1 MAPGSGT
8 TAAERTRPGDRVDSR
23 SGLAAAS
30 GRNRV
35 DPRPEQRGIGRLV
48 DDERRRVGE
57 RRMTEPGAVAE
68 PSRPGTVR
76 EQHRNRV
83 RVEQL
88 RRERR
93 DDLGT
98 SLLVGHVCEHAHRVQ
113 EAFDVELRARAAA
126 LGLRDRLADQRRHR
140 QREHE
145 RRHHR
150 RGDLEAGA
158 DDERHRGA
166 GRDRERHAGPLREAD
181 VDEREGQDGEER
193 GREPVVVHA
202 RDGEQHERRGGD
214 RQLRVPGPT
223 VPGGEQ
229 AADAGAACA
238 HGDRENHAAQADAV
252 DGADEQRE
260 QARDEE
266 HRTRDA
272 RTQRVDVEVAPCQP
286 RLARGNRSGAS
297 DPEKHPPP
305 PSSTER
311 PRCSSARGGSTLSPD
326 LPPGGAPC
334 SLRPPAGRSLRSPP
348 VPASDLFSVAGKV
361 ALVTGGSRGI
371 GLMIARGFVEA
382 GARVYISSRKAEV
395 CDEVAAELSKV
406 GECVSLPADLATE
419 DACVDL
425 ARRVAEREAALH
437 VLVNNAG
444 ATWGAPIE
452 EFPASAFDKVLDLNV
467 KAPFFLTRAL
477 LPLLQKAATPDD
489 PARVVNIGSID
500 GIQVP
505 ALETYSYSAS
515 KAAVHQ
521 LTRHLARRLGPMN
534 ITVNAVAPGPFES
547 KMMAETLRVA
557 GDAIAKS
564 SPLGRIGRPDDMAGV
579 AIYLASRA
587 GAYVTGAVIPVDGG
601 IATTK

>member
-1 MAPGSGT
+1 
-8 TAAERTRPGDRVDSR
+8 
-23 SGLAAAS
+23 
-30 GRNRV
+30 
-35 DPRPEQRGIGRLV
+35 
-48 DDERRRVGE
+48 
-57 RRMTEPGAVAE
+57 
-68 PSRPGTVR
+68 
-76 EQHRNRV
+76 
-83 RVEQL
+83 
-88 RRERR
+88 
-93 DDLGT
+93 
-98 SLLVGHVCEHAHRVQ
+98 
-113 EAFDVELRARAAA
+113 
-126 LGLRDRLADQRRHR
+126 
-140 QREHE
+140 
-145 RRHHR
+145 
-150 RGDLEAGA
+150 
-158 DDERHRGA
+158 
-166 GRDRERHAGPLREAD
+166 
-181 VDEREGQDGEER
+181 
-193 GREPVVVHA
+193 
-202 RDGEQHERRGGD
+202 
-214 RQLRVPGPT
+214 
-223 VPGGEQ
+223 
-229 AADAGAACA
+229 
-238 HGDRENHAAQADAV
+238 
-252 DGADEQRE
+252 
-260 QARDEE
+260 
-266 HRTRDA
+266 
-272 RTQRVDVEVAPCQP
+272 
-286 RLARGNRSGAS
+286 
-297 DPEKHPPP
+297 
-305 PSSTER
+305 
-311 PRCSSARGGSTLSPD
+311 
-326 LPPGGAPC
+326 
-334 SLRPPAGRSLRSPP
+334 
-348 VPASDLFSVAGKV
+348 VPASDLFSVTGKV

-406 GECVSLPADLATE
+406 GECTSLPADLATE
-419 DACVDL
+419 DGCIDL
-425 ARRVAEREAALH
+425 AQRVAEREDALH

-557 GDAIAKS
+557 GDAIARS